1 MKSFQLYFIKLI
13 KLNKIITAVDT
24 ERTACCRARGQDIS
38 DTLRCA
44 NRTWETKTNVFW
56 SLSSV
61 GFVIILTL
69 TLHDGYRN
77 IL

>member
-1 MKSFQLYFIKLI
+1 MKSFQLHFI
-13 KLNKIITAVDT
+13 KLNKVITAEDT
-24 ERTACCRARGQDIS
+24 ERELLAAEREVRTSQ
-38 DTLRCA
+38 TLSGCA
-44 NRTWETKTNVFW
+44 NRTWESKTKVFW

-77 IL
+77 LL